1 MAYLSIGKMAK
12 SLGVTEQTL
21 RNWDKSGR
29 LKPAYIAESG
39 YRYYTD
45 EQLAKAKGLFYT
57 DTQEKK
63 VIGYCRVF
71 TKKQSENL
79 ERQISCVSQ
88 YCISRG
94 YQYEIISDIGSGIN
108 YSKTGLLQLLNLIL
122 SNRVSK
128 VVVMYKDRLA
138 RFGFELIDYICKYHN
153 VVIEIIDSTER
164 TEQEEL
170 IEDLVQIITVF
181 SARLNGKRA
190 GKAKK
195 IINALKEGDNL

>member
-1 MAYLSIGKMAK
+1 MSYLSIGKMAK

-39 YRYYTD
+39 YRYYTE

-57 DTQEKK
+57 DSQEKK
-63 VIGYCRVF
+63 VIGYCRVS
-71 TKKQSENL
+71 TKKQSESL

-88 YCISRG
+88 YCIARG

-122 SNRVSK
+122 SNQVSK

-170 IEDLVQIITVF
+170 IEDLIQIITIF

-190 GKAKK
+190 DKAKK
-195 IINALKEGDNL
+195 IINALKEGDDL

>member
-1 MAYLSIGKMAK
+1 MSYLSIGKMAK

-21 RNWDKSGR
+21 RNWDRSGR

-45 EQLAKAKGLFYT
+45 EQLARAKGLFYT
-57 DTQEKK
+57 DVQEKK
-63 VIGYCRVF
+63 VIGYCRVS
-71 TKKQSENL
+71 TKKQAENL

-88 YCISRG
+88 YCIARG
-94 YQYEIISDIGSGIN
+94 YQYEIISDIGSGVN
-108 YSKTGLLQLLNLIL
+108 YSKTGLSQLLNLIL
-122 SNRVSK
+122 SNQVSK

-190 GKAKK
+190 DKAKK

>member
-57 DTQEKK
+57 DVQEKK
-63 VIGYCRVF
+63 VIGYCRVS

-79 ERQISCVSQ
+79 ERQKSCVSQ
-88 YCISRG
+88 YCIARG

-122 SNRVSK
+122 SNQVSK

-170 IEDLVQIITVF
+170 IEDLVQVITVF
-181 SARLNGKRA
+181 SSRLNGERA
-190 GKAKK
+190 CKAKK